1 MGELRMTLLRLYV
14 VTGTI
19 FISVLVYAFIVVLVR
34 PERAARMSG
43 DLLQAAP
50 YVVLGI
56 AGVLYLAMMRW
67 AQVPDELAP
76 QAAAQQVVIQ
86 AAMAEVPAVLGLAVY
101 LLTGR
106 TQDFVIPLVG
116 SLVLFATLAV
126 RIPRVA
132 LAIRRHLHRQW
143 EESKRR

>member
-1 MGELRMTLLRLYV
+1 
-14 VTGTI
+14 
-19 FISVLVYAFIVVLVR
+19 
-34 PERAARMSG
+34 
-43 DLLQAAP
+43 
-50 YVVLGI
+50 
-56 AGVLYLAMMRW
+56 MRW
-67 AQVPDELAP
+67 AQVPEELAP

-106 TQDFVIPLVG
+106 PQDFVIPLVG
-116 SLVLFATLAV
+116 SLVLFATLAA

-132 LAIRRHLHRQW
+132 LAIRRFMRRQW